1 MTRIR
6 IAFGPDRGRC
16 GLLTLLD
23 HQDHVV
29 CGPFP
34 VAGRSGDTLA
44 ARHGNPVRD
53 PLLRYGD
60 TPEGTYRVTGFAG
73 TGLEKPYDS
82 DDCGPHGV
90 IMIEAVAGDA
100 ALAEANGRYCVLIE
114 GGAAGAG
121 GTLRS
126 TAGSLRLHDRD
137 QATLL
142 AALDGATGIICECIQ
157 DPALEDMPLV
167 TIDDGVV
174 ESDPPRLYLDVAK
187 GTLAGRGAASRREAL
202 LVGAVA
208 TGAMALSLAVSFV
221 ALDAALPTDAV
232 AQTY

>member
-1 MTRIR
+1 MDQIR

-23 HQDHVV
+23 DQDHVV

-34 VAGRSGDTLA
+34 VAGRSGDRLA
-44 ARHGNPVRD
+44 AQHGNPARN

-60 TPEGTYRVTGFAG
+60 TPEGTYRVTGFVG
-73 TGLEKPYDS
+73 TGTETSYDP
-82 DDCGPHGV
+82 DDRGPHGV
-90 IMIEAVAGDA
+90 IVIEAVAGDA
-100 ALAEANGRYCVLIE
+100 ALAEANGRYRLLIE
-114 GGAAGAG
+114 GGAAGVG

-126 TAGSLRLHDRD
+126 TAGSLRLYDHD

-157 DPALEDMPLV
+157 DPTLKNMPLV
-167 TIDDGVV
+167 TIDDNVV
-174 ESDPPRLYLDVAK
+174 ECDPPRAYADTAER
-187 GTLAGRGAASRREAL
+187 TLAGRGATSRRAL
-202 LVGAVA
+202 LVGTVV

-221 ALDAALPTDAV
+221 ALDAALPADVV

>member
-6 IAFGPDRGRC
+6 IVFGSDRGRC

-23 HQDHVV
+23 DQDHVI

-34 VAGRSGDTLA
+34 VAGRSGDRLA
-44 ARHGNPVRD
+44 AQHGNPARN

-60 TPEGTYRVTGFAG
+60 TPEGTYRVTGFIG
-73 TGLEKPYDS
+73 TGPETTHDS
-82 DDCGPHGV
+82 DDYGPHGV
-90 IMIEAVAGDA
+90 IVIEAVAGDA
-100 ALAEANGRYCVLIE
+100 ALAEANGRYRLLIE
-114 GGAAGAG
+114 GGDAGLG

-126 TAGSLRLHDRD
+126 TAGSLRLHDQD

-142 AALDGATGIICECIQ
+142 AALNGTTGVVCECVQ
-157 DPALEDMPLV
+157 DLTPDGMSAV
-167 TIDDGVV
+167 TIDNGVV
-174 ESDPPRLYLDVAK
+174 EYDPPRVYADVSERA
-187 GTLAGRGAASRREAL
+187 LAGRGATSRREAL

-221 ALDAALPTDAV
+221 ALDAALPADAV

>member
-1 MTRIR
+1 MAQIR
-6 IAFGPDRGRC
+6 IAFGPDRDRC

-23 HQDHVV
+23 DQDRVV

-34 VAGRSGDTLA
+34 VAGRSADKLA
-44 ARHGNPVRD
+44 ARHGNPTRN

-60 TPEGTYRVTGFAG
+60 TPEGTYRVTGFVDTEAQ
-73 TGLEKPYDS
+73 TTLDS

-90 IMIEAVAGDA
+90 IVIEAVAGDA
-100 ALAEANGRYCVLIE
+100 ALAEANGRYRLLIE
-114 GGAAGAG
+114 GGEGGPG

-142 AALDGATGIICECIQ
+142 AALKETTGVVCECVQ
-157 DPALEDMPLV
+157 DLTLEGMSAV
-167 TIDDGVV
+167 AIDDAVV
-174 ESDPPRLYLDVAK
+174 DYDPPRLHADVWER
-187 GTLAGRGAASRREAL
+187 TGRGATSRRQAL

-208 TGAMALSLAVSFV
+208 TGAMALSLTVSFV
-221 ALDAALPTDAV
+221 ALDAALPADAV